1 VHILCYGYFVWFA
14 VVLALSCRLFVVS
27 IFPLALILGLGTLV
41 PVGTSDASPALTGS
55 CFALAH
61 FTGKHRNFVVCCLW
75 EISFCDGGLTYYVS
89 LCVVTCTVV
98 GWVICVLI

>member
-1 VHILCYGYFVWFA
+1 VWFA
-14 VVLALSCRLFVVS
+14 VVLAPSCRLFVVS

-41 PVGTSDASPALTGS
+41 PVGTSDASPTLTGS

-75 EISFCDGGLTYYVS
+75 KISFCDGGLTCYVPLVLSPLS
-89 LCVVTCTVV
+89 L
-98 GWVICVLI
+98 VLLFIRH